1 MSLSSLSRPPL
12 LRLLFL
18 VLLLRPPEW
27 TDVVS
32 EPGLLGGESFTMLPL
47 VTTAVV
53 VETWAG
59 WECVVVGGGVGL
71 LPVIPRLPLLLL
83 LWVLTPVPVAATTV
97 VVVVAGGPVVTA
109 VTTAPLLPRF
119 CLRPFSGFSDDCVL
133 QWNHHTKY
141 LWLVNVHMLYYSW
154 LSYVRNL
161 KPSIFQNQ

>member
-18 VLLLRPPEW
+18 VLLFRPPEW

-32 EPGLLGGESFTMLPL
+32 EPGLLGGDSFAMVL
-47 VTTAVV
+47 VRATVVV

-83 LWVLTPVPVAATTV
+83 LLVLVPVPVAATTV
-97 VVVVAGGPVVTA
+97 VVVLAGGPVVIV

-119 CLRPFSGFSDDCVL
+119 CLRPFSGLSDDCVL
-133 QWNHHTKY
+133 QWNHQTKC
-141 LWLVNVHMLYYSW
+141 LWLVKVHIL
-154 LSYVRNL
+154 
-161 KPSIFQNQ
+161 